1 MRIHRILAEACV
13 VLLQQVFEEGR
24 VLDRVMAEAFKANPK
39 WGKRDRGFVAE
50 SVWEVVRWRRAL
62 EFVVGSG
69 DLRSLLAAEWRR
81 QGFDLPDW
89 WEWAGESFDEMASRE
104 LQINSQPRAIRESI
118 PDWLDR
124 LGSAE
129 LGLRWDTE
137 LEALN
142 QRAPVFLRVNRLMA
156 TKGEVLSWLADEN
169 VEVAEVGGLDDALVL
184 PLGKI
189 FPKRLVQDGRVEIQD
204 AGSQS
209 VVPMLEVE
217 PGMRVVDACAGA
229 GGKTLQLASEMNGSG
244 EILALD
250 VVARKLVE
258 LKRRAGRAG
267 ARNIRMEEW
276 GKDTLKSR
284 IGWADRVLV
293 DAPCSGLGTLRRQ
306 PDLKWRL
313 SEEILL
319 ETRDLQERLLENC
332 LEFLKPEGKLVYAT
346 CSILPS
352 ENTGLLKELVLR
364 DSRWKIAQESVV
376 SPAETGWDGFY
387 AARVE
392 RR

>member
-1 MRIHRILAEACV
+1 V
-13 VLLQQVFEEGR
+13 VLIEKVFSEGK
-24 VLDRVMAEAFKANPK
+24 VLDRVVAEAFKANPK

-62 EFVVGSG
+62 EFVADSEDV
-69 DLRSLLAAEWRR
+69 RSLLAAEWRR

-89 WEWAGESFDEMASRE
+89 WEWSGETVTEMGKRE
-104 LQINSQPRAIRESI
+104 ELLPSQARAIRESI
-118 PDWLDR
+118 PDWLDQ
-124 LGSAE
+124 LGVLE
-129 LGLRWDTE
+129 LGERWDGE
-137 LEALN
+137 LTALN

-156 TKGEVLSWLADEN
+156 SRDEVVAWLEGEG
-169 VEVAEVGGLDDALVL
+169 VEVFEVKGVDDALVL

-189 FPKRLVQDGRVEIQD
+189 LPKRLIQDGRVEIQD

-209 VVPMLEVE
+209 VVPLLDVQ
-217 PGMRVVDACAGA
+217 PGMRVIDACSGA
-229 GGKTLQLASEMNGSG
+229 GGKTLQMAAAMQGSG

-276 GKDTLKSR
+276 GKDSLKSR

-313 SEEILL
+313 SEESLV

-332 LEFLKPEGKLVYAT
+332 LEFLKPDGKLVYAT
-346 CSILPS
+346 CSLLPS
-352 ENTGLLKELVLR
+352 ENGKQVEALVGR
-364 DSRWKIAQESVV
+364 DTRWVVEEESRIWPS
-376 SPAETGWDGFY
+376 ETGWDGFY
-387 AARVE
+387 AARVGC
-392 RR
+392 R